1 MGHSGRRAQARS
13 VNRLCGGSVG
23 PYCSRRDGSA
33 NCTHVFLMTTSPF
46 PLRTPLSPRRTRPP
60 APSSRNPACLLCAV
74 VSRRYVLRLS
84 SISLYSSR
92 ASEST
97 AARPPVTPCRSNTL
111 GIFRSLAEVPSRPFT
126 LVAVRGGGAV
136 CGATVSL
143 TARTAEMWLI
153 MIGIGR
159 SRTAVGSIL
168 HGRQWVECELVVP
181 LRKGCWL
188 KSNTGASSAR
198 AGWQGPWMTTS
209 IARPLGGRS
218 WAPPH
223 STGGSG
229 GSLQPRLTCTA
240 RRGR

>member
-168 HGRQWVECELVVP
+168 GRPPVSRPPRRGSVL
-181 LRKGCWL
+181 G
-188 KSNTGASSAR
+188 SSALGR
-198 AGWQGPWMTTS
+198 
-209 IARPLGGRS
+209 RLGGS
-218 WAPPH
+218 PAPC
-223 STGGSG
+223 
-229 GSLQPRLTCTA
+229 LTLA
-240 RRGR
+240 VRREHRRGSCKSPFHSCSRT